1 MNNTEEPQKQGGLQK
16 FATGFE
22 AVMAILYLV
31 FASIFLFPSW
41 WHIQLN
47 FNKGICIGFGIILA
61 VYGVFRIYRA
71 IKKL

>member
-1 MNNTEEPQKQGGLQK
+1 MNKGPQQQGWMQK
-16 FATGFE
+16 FAIGFE
-22 AVMAILYLV
+22 AAVALLYLV

-47 FNKGICIGFGIILA
+47 FNKGLCTGFGIILA
-61 VYGVFRIYRA
+61 VYGAFRIYRA